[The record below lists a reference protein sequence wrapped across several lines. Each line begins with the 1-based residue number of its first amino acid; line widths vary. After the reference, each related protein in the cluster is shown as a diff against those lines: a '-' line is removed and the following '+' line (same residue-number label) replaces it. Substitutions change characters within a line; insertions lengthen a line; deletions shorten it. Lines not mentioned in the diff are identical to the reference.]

1 MTQQISA
8 SELKTLCQEGGRLQL
23 IDVRSPTEFAAG
35 HIPTA
40 INLPLEQL
48 DSRLADLDRSRSLIL
63 TCQRGPRSVMAQKR
77 LQTTF
82 PGTPTLLGGTEA
94 WREAGL
100 PIVSTARSRWSLER
114 QVRLGAGLIVVI
126 GIVLS
131 LMVNRNWIGL
141 SAFAGLGLTFAGFT
155 DICPMGMLLARM
167 PWNRQSTPTAHE
179 TSCVEKG

>member
-8 SELKTLCQEGGRLQL
+8 SELQTLCQEGDHVQL

-48 DSRLADLDRSRSLIL
+48 DSRLADLDRSRSLVL
-63 TCQRGPRSVMAQKR
+63 TCQRGPRSVMAQER
-77 LQTTF
+77 LQIAF
-82 PGTPTLLGGTEA
+82 PGAPTLLGGTEA

-100 PIVSTARSRWSLER
+100 PIVSTTRSRWSLER

-126 GIVLS
+126 GILLS
-131 LMVNRNWIGL
+131 LIVNRAWLGL
-141 SAFAGLGLTFAGFT
+141 SAFAGFGLTFAGFT